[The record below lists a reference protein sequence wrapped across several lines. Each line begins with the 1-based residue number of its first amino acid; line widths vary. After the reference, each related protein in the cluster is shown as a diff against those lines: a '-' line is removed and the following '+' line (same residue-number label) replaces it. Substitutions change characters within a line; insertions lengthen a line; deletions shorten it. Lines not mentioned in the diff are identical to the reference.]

1 MLPIERGT
9 IDQKVVILHLINNNT
24 KMTLQEKLGK
34 AVAQLRKQRNISQE
48 QFAFDSGI
56 ARKYMSEIENGKR
69 NISLD
74 VIERLAHAF
83 RMRPSQLFEY
93 VENL

>member
-1 MLPIERGT
+1 
-9 IDQKVVILHLINNNT
+9 
-24 KMTLQEKLGK
+24 MTLQEKLGK
-34 AVAQLRKQRNISQE
+34 AVAQLRKERNISQE

-74 VIERLAHAF
+74 VIERLAQAF
-83 RMRPSQLFEY
+83 RMRPSELFEY
-93 VENL
+93 VEEIG

>member
-1 MLPIERGT
+1 
-9 IDQKVVILHLINNNT
+9 
-24 KMTLQEKLGK
+24 MTLQEKLGK
-34 AVAQLRKQRNISQE
+34 AVTQLRKERNISQE

-74 VIERLAHAF
+74 VIERLARAL
-83 RMRPSQLFEY
+83 RMRPSELFEY
-93 VENL
+93 VEEIG